1 MALFVVSRALG
12 LLREVVISHRFGTG
26 GELDAYLAAFRL
38 PDILFQIVAGGA
50 LASAFL
56 PTFAT
61 LLAGDDDEGA
71 WRLASAV
78 INLVLI
84 LTAVLS
90 VAAALA
96 APWLVRTVVAPG
108 FPPARQDLTAGLMR
122 LMLLTP
128 TVFGVS
134 GVVMGILNARQ
145 HFLLPALAP
154 IVYNLGI
161 IGGAVLLA
169 PRLGVQGLAL
179 GVVVGALGHLLVQLP
194 GLARH
199 GLRYSPVL
207 GLRDPGVHEVGR
219 LMLPRVLGLAAVQV
233 NFLVNTILAS
243 GLVAGSLAAINYAWL
258 LMLLPQGVFAQSVAT
273 AAFPTFS
280 EQAARDRRA
289 EMGSTLAATLRA
301 VLYLTLPAAVGL
313 LVLRQP
319 LVQIVFQRGAF
330 TEASTHMVAWA
341 LAFYVLGLPAHA
353 VVEIVV
359 RAFYAMHD
367 TRTPVAV
374 GVAAMALNV
383 VLSLAFLAAFQ
394 ALGWMPHGGLA
405 LSNSL
410 ATTVEMAVL
419 LVLLRRR
426 LGGLEGPEMLRSLG
440 RMALAAVPMAAI
452 AAGVAHWLEALGP
465 WLAGGLAVA
474 LGGAAYVLLSLA
486 FGSPEPRAVLGLL
499 RSRS

>member
-1 MALFVVSRALG
+1 MTLPQPQPQPSARVQIARAAGLVMALFVVSRALG

-273 AAFPTFS
+273 AAFP
-280 EQAARDRRA
+280 
-289 EMGSTLAATLRA
+289 
-301 VLYLTLPAAVGL
+301 
-313 LVLRQP
+313 
-319 LVQIVFQRGAF
+319 
-330 TEASTHMVAWA
+330 
-341 LAFYVLGLPAHA
+341 
-353 VVEIVV
+353 
-359 RAFYAMHD
+359 
-367 TRTPVAV
+367 
-374 GVAAMALNV
+374 
-383 VLSLAFLAAFQ
+383 
-394 ALGWMPHGGLA
+394 
-405 LSNSL
+405 
-410 ATTVEMAVL
+410 
-419 LVLLRRR
+419 
-426 LGGLEGPEMLRSLG
+426 
-440 RMALAAVPMAAI
+440 
-452 AAGVAHWLEALGP
+452 
-465 WLAGGLAVA
+465 
-474 LGGAAYVLLSLA
+474 
-486 FGSPEPRAVLGLL
+486 
-499 RSRS
+499 